1 MTSDEREGWIEHL
14 LSGADV
20 AAAEAQY
27 PTPEPP
33 VVPSETSE
41 TSESVDE
48 DFTSHSG

>member
-1 MTSDEREGWIEHL
+1 
-14 LSGADV
+14 V

-33 VVPSETSE
+33 VVLSE